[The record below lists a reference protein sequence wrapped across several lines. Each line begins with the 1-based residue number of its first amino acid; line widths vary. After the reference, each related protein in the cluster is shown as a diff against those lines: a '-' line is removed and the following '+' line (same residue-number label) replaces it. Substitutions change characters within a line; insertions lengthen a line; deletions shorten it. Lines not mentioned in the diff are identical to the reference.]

1 MLKQTYDL
9 SSYCTP
15 AQHTA
20 THNIHEITQDAIH
33 TVQYLNSD
41 SILPHLF
48 MSIEKMNYVG
58 MLKAPVCHLYT
69 DYEVFF
75 YNYYIWTTGFFIGL

>member
-1 MLKQTYDL
+1 
-9 SSYCTP
+9 
-15 AQHTA
+15 
-20 THNIHEITQDAIH
+20 
-33 TVQYLNSD
+33 
-41 SILPHLF
+41 